1 MRCCSPSNGS
11 AGSLRPLIRH
21 CRRGGRRTRAV
32 REALLRFPPTD
43 SSVCYVFC
51 ATLFVA
57 RLTCDRS
64 RDSPPSST
72 TVCVCVCGSSPPPP
86 PLRLSHRFTP
96 PRAPLAQETTFLIRP
111 RTERNNEQT
120 SGSSGRNPVVKSAV
134 TCPLVS
140 PPTHLSAFTYLP
152 TYLPT
157 MKTAKM
163 RLFAADRHPLL
174 LELVAHLGLKLSWNF
189 MEMEGF
195 PDTVELHLRESFL
208 KVRTPIRSGSIDCRW
223 GRRRE
228 GGREDLN

>member
-1 MRCCSPSNGS
+1 MPSARPFYDFLPRIRACVTFS
-11 AGSLRPLIRH
+11 VQRFSLHASRVIVRVTPPLLRP
-21 CRRGGRRTRAV
+21 
-32 REALLRFPPTD
+32 P
-43 SSVCYVFC
+43 
-51 ATLFVA
+51 
-57 RLTCDRS
+57 
-64 RDSPPSST
+64 
-72 TVCVCVCGSSPPPP
+72 CVCVCGSSPPPP

-163 RLFAADRHPLL
+163 RLLAADRHPLL

-189 MEMEGF
+189 MEMEGVSRYSGTPF
-195 PDTVELHLRESFL
+195 TRELFKSSHAN
-208 KVRTPIRSGSIDCRW
+208 SIGLDRLSL
-223 GRRRE
+223 GKKK

>member
-72 TVCVCVCGSSPPPP
+72 TVCVCVCVD
-86 PLRLSHRFTP
+86 
-96 PRAPLAQETTFLIRP
+96 RAPLP
-111 RTERNNEQT
+111 
-120 SGSSGRNPVVKSAV
+120 
-134 TCPLVS
+134 
-140 PPTHLSAFTYLP
+140 
-152 TYLPT
+152 
-157 MKTAKM
+157 
-163 RLFAADRHPLL
+163 RLFVYRTGSRHP
-174 LELVAHLGLKLSWNF
+174 APRSLKKPRSLFARARS
-189 MEMEGF
+189 EI
-195 PDTVELHLRESFL
+195 TSKRAARAV
-208 KVRTPIRSGSIDCRW
+208 VTPWSRVQ
-223 GRRRE
+223 
-228 GGREDLN
+228 